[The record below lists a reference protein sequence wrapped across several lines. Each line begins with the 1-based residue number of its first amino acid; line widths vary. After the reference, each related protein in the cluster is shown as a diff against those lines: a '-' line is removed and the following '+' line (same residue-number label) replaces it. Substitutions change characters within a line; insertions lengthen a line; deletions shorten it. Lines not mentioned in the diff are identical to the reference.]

1 MIDFS
6 FIGKEGLIIQYEDII
21 SLMGFNVVC
30 YLREQKAFEKI
41 NKMSTADILLSYINR
56 STEDISSWL
65 KKEFDI
71 DFDIK
76 NYIDSFAMLRPNLLY
91 SYKIFSSAYKNG
103 IKKLGIHSNY
113 YSKAIEQAIQTY
125 QIPIEYTYGDIIPVL
140 NNRPNITYTTASTA
154 NIIKCSDIEVPIAIT
169 IVDDFMYTA
178 DVLINK
184 IDDKLR
190 NNGKFV
196 CFTSVLSAGMI

>member
-21 SLMGFNVVC
+21 SLMGFNVAC

-76 NYIDSFAMLRPNLLY
+76 NYIDSFAMLRPNL
-91 SYKIFSSAYKNG
+91 
-103 IKKLGIHSNY
+103 
-113 YSKAIEQAIQTY
+113 
-125 QIPIEYTYGDIIPVL
+125 
-140 NNRPNITYTTASTA
+140 
-154 NIIKCSDIEVPIAIT
+154 
-169 IVDDFMYTA
+169 
-178 DVLINK
+178 
-184 IDDKLR
+184 
-190 NNGKFV
+190 
-196 CFTSVLSAGMI
+196 